1 MKSLAVYNIKG
12 GVGKTATAVNLAHLA
27 SNAGIRTLLWDIDP
41 QGAAS
46 FYFRVK
52 PKIHGGLARLL
63 DKKSSA
69 AEQIKASDFPGLDIL
84 PADFSYRHLDLEFG
98 DGKKP
103 QSRLKRVFKDI
114 REDYDL
120 LIIDCPPSIS
130 LLSETIFHTVDALLV
145 PTIPTTLSLRTLQQ
159 LLKFLRKESLDDL
172 PVLAFFSMADLRKNM
187 HKEVIAVRDRLR
199 PWIMDTVIPYC
210 SDIERMGIRRQ
221 PVTAYAASSRAA
233 LAYESLWEEVR
244 SGLVL

>member
-12 GVGKTATAVNLAHLA
+12 GVGKTASAVNLAYLA
-27 SNAGIRTLLWDIDP
+27 SNAGLRTLLWDIDP

-52 PKIHGGLARLL
+52 PKIRGGLARLL

-69 AEQIKASDFPGLDIL
+69 SEQIKASDYPELDIL
-84 PADFSYRHLDLEFG
+84 PADFSCRHLDLEFG

-103 QSRLKRVFKDI
+103 QSRLKRVLKDVQSA
-114 REDYDL
+114 YDL

-130 LLSETIFHTVDALLV
+130 LLSEAIFRTADALLV

-159 LLKFLRKESLDDL
+159 LLKFLRKESLEDL

-199 PWIMDTVIPYC
+199 PWIMETVIPYC

-221 PVTAYAASSRAA
+221 PVPSFAASSRAA
-233 LAYESLWEEVR
+233 VAYEALWKEVR
-244 SGLVL
+244 SGLAL

>member
-1 MKSLAVYNIKG
+1 MKSIAVYNIKG

-52 PKIHGGLARLL
+52 PKIRGGLDRLL

-69 AEQIKASDFPGLDIL
+69 SEQIKASDFPGLDIL

-103 QSRLKRVFKDI
+103 HARLKRVLKDVKD
-114 REDYDL
+114 DYDL

-130 LLSETIFHTVDALLV
+130 LLSEAIFHTVDALLV

-159 LLKFLRKESLDDL
+159 LLKFLRKESLEEL

-187 HKEVIAVRDRLR
+187 HKEVIAVRERLR
-199 PWIMDTVIPYC
+199 PWIMETVVPYC
-210 SDIERMGIRRQ
+210 SDIERMGLRRL
-221 PVTAYAASSRAA
+221 PVTSFAPSSRAA
-233 LAYESLWEEVR
+233 LAYEALWEEVR
-244 SGLVL
+244 SGLVF